1 MNRVFADT
9 SFYIASANPRDALY
23 EAALN
28 ASDMCDGQFVTT
40 EYVLVE
46 LGNYLCSSNRPL
58 FLELVE
64 IMESDPDTDIVPA
77 SSALRR
83 EGIHLYGSRPH
94 KTWSLTDCIS
104 FVVMRQEGLTQA
116 LTSDHHFEQAGF
128 GILLELGQNA

>member
-1 MNRVFADT
+1 MSRAFADT

-23 EAALN
+23 EATLN
-28 ASDMCDGQFVTT
+28 ATDMCDGQFVTT

-46 LGNYLCSSNRPL
+46 LGNYFCSSNRAL

-64 IMESDPDTDIVPA
+64 IMESDPDTDIVSA

-83 EGIHLYGSRPH
+83 EGIHLYGSRPD

-104 FVVMRQEGLTQA
+104 FVVMRQQGLTHA
-116 LTSDHHFEQAGF
+116 LTSDHHFAQAGF
-128 GILLELGQNA
+128 RILLEQ